1 MVAKYQKKALLCVT
15 ATGTVLCSHGDL
27 TRELCEPNCAST
39 MTSASV
45 RRSYHDLTAPWTR
58 AQCDHRWPYS
68 DVTTTYA
75 TALRCLDTPSRLL
88 RTYDVRTTILR
99 RPSAFR
105 CIFGSIPLQ
114 LMFNSFFLN
123 AITRFFYLENESWFH
138 SSVNHLFSN
147 IYTML
152 FTKVINKQYWKLHM
166 LVLFR
171 SSRYKYHTSFRCY
184 RVNFCYW

>member
-1 MVAKYQKKALLCVT
+1 MLADFSQQFEKKWCEWKLQKFPFKTNIFKRPRCDHGDLRNPPDHRMVAKYQKKTLLCVT
-15 ATGTVLCSHGDL
+15 ATGTVLRSHGAL
-27 TRELCEPNCAST
+27 TRKLCEPNCAST

-75 TALRCLDTPSRLL
+75 TALRCLDAPSRLL

-114 LMFNSFFLN
+114 ARMFSTHFF
-123 AITRFFYLENESWFH
+123 
-138 SSVNHLFSN
+138 
-147 IYTML
+147 
-152 FTKVINKQYWKLHM
+152 
-166 LVLFR
+166 
-171 SSRYKYHTSFRCY
+171 
-184 RVNFCYW
+184 

>member
-1 MVAKYQKKALLCVT
+1 MVAKYQKKTLLCVT
-15 ATGTVLCSHGDL
+15 ATGTVLRSHGAL

-58 AQCDHRWPYS
+58 AQCGHRWPYS

-75 TALRCLDTPSRLL
+75 TALRCLDAPSRLL
-88 RTYDVRTTILR
+88 RTYYVRTTILR

-114 LMFNSFFLN
+114 ARMFSTFFLN
-123 AITRFFYLENESWFH
+123 AITRFFLSWKRIMISFKCESFVFKYIYN
-138 SSVNHLFSN
+138 VNH
-147 IYTML
+147 
-152 FTKVINKQYWKLHM
+152 KGDK
-166 LVLFR
+166 
-171 SSRYKYHTSFRCY
+171 
-184 RVNFCYW
+184 